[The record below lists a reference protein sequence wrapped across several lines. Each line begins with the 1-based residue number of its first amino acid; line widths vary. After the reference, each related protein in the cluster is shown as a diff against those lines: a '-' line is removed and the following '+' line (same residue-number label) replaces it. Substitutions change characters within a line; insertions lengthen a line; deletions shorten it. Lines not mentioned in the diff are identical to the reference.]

1 MNRIP
6 RKKAITIAEA
16 MMDFIRQAKLA
27 PGLNTRC
34 IFNAWDEAS
43 GASSYTLKRFF
54 RDGKLY
60 VTLSSSVV
68 KSQLSMQN
76 RLLVEKI
83 NGILKENE
91 LFTPGE
97 NYKVRELILK

>member
-1 MNRIP
+1 MP

-16 MMDFIRQAKLA
+16 MMEYIRQAKLA
-27 PGLNTRC
+27 SGLNTRC
-34 IFNAWDEAS
+34 IFKAWDEAS

-68 KSQLSMQN
+68 RSQLSIQN

-97 NYKVRELILK
+97 NHTVKELILK